1 MVSVLLAEPRPRFRW
16 SAVSGRTIQPSTR
29 MGTGGSPRSAGISAG
44 RTADDGAFVSQPSSG
59 TRRLFMMR
67 FPASA
72 HPYGLVST
80 RFRSAGFEV
89 IWPGWRRGE
98 AHPADLSGTGR
109 EASEGLRTGFGGDNR
124 LGHRALP
131 QGLQGKRSP
140 EEEGRRKLRGLV
152 LRGWAARSAV

>member
-44 RTADDGAFVSQPSSG
+44 RTADDGAFESQPSSG

-72 HPYGLVST
+72 HPYGLVGK
-80 RFRSAGFEV
+80 RVRAAGFEV
-89 IWPGWRRGE
+89 NWAGWGRGE
-98 AHPADLSGTGR
+98 APPQISHGPGRGMSGG
-109 EASEGLRTGFGGDNR
+109 
-124 LGHRALP
+124 
-131 QGLQGKRSP
+131 
-140 EEEGRRKLRGLV
+140 
-152 LRGWAARSAV
+152 